1 MDAKSQEQK
10 DFSIPLYPY
19 QLLDQNPAEKELGET
34 PPLIVTIPAGLK
46 PATCRSRSKSDL
58 FPKKNWST
66 FKASVPCRF
75 SLSKP
80 L

>member
-34 PPLIVTIPAGLK
+34 PPPDRSSPGRSQTCGL
-46 PATCRSRSKSDL
+46 
-58 FPKKNWST
+58 
-66 FKASVPCRF
+66 
-75 SLSKP
+75 
-80 L
+80 